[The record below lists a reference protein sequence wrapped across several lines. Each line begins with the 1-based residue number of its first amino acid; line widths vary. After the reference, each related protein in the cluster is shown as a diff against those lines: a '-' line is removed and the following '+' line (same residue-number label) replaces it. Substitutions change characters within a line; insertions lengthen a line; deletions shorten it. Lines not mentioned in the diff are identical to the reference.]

1 MRPTF
6 DLPDERPVPADLAL
20 SWHDETVVR
29 IATIKTL
36 WRGTTEALDMLR
48 DLLAVLTRELRAA
61 LADEPC
67 PVRCPVSWATWRDE
81 VRDLHACRR
90 KVRRNLSLAEAAV
103 LEATQR
109 SERIA
114 LIQDRLCGMTLNA
127 IGRRRWEHELEA
139 LRQLEGETPP
149 SALLETAA

>member
-61 LADEPC
+61 LTEKPC
-67 PVRCPVSWATWRDE
+67 PVRCRVSHATWRDE
-81 VRDLHACRR
+81 VYALGACRR
-90 KVRRNLSLAEAAV
+90 LVRRTLPLAEAAV
-103 LEATQR
+103 RDATR
-109 SERIA
+109 SAVPTTLIERIA
-114 LIQDRLCGMTLNA
+114 A
-127 IGRRRWEHELEA
+127 
-139 LRQLEGETPP
+139 
-149 SALLETAA
+149 